1 MTFQEYIESLF
12 INNIYKVQILDK
24 KIIESN
30 PSFYQKYASLF
41 AKTHKI
47 LEKDLSL
54 LDIAGF
60 LYYKATLLT
69 DNLIDE
75 KDFSKFAQITIC
87 QEESIKILTSI
98 FSLENNFWSLWNKRR
113 DEYFEAIY
121 LEKQFSKKDIVSLKE
136 YETLADKKSAF
147 GKVAIDALHSI
158 DNRNNAVYHKLL
170 LSHKY
175 FSIAFQ
181 LNDDIQDFKNDL
193 IKGQFNWAAY
203 LLKKEIKS
211 NDDPNILEKQL
222 YIKGIAKVIYKK
234 CINYCN
240 KSLKIV
246 ENVNVPEWKNV
257 INETKKSFQIA
268 IIEIENYIETLTSDI
283 ILSKKTYIEN
293 NLKNG
298 ITTAIKFVKSKQN
311 KYGSWRDYLNQ
322 GGISDIWTTSFILSK
337 ISENTK
343 LKSIFQIEISKALI
357 FIKKNKTN
365 SLWGYNTTWIEDA
378 DSTNLVL
385 LSLFFNSEEIE
396 TKSITEWLKFQNTNG
411 GFTTYSD
418 KNKLLTSLND
428 LSVSNIKGWI
438 SVHDCVSA
446 VSFYFLA
453 NQSPNSD
460 SFIKIKK
467 YFDTKS
473 INEMNSYWWTSEIYT
488 LYYVAKTYYFL
499 GELEKLNNIID
510 IIIIKQ
516 NNNGSFSDKYGE
528 NFFYTALSLE
538 IMVLD
543 QRKNIINLIKKSVDF
558 LLINQFIDGSWKN
571 SHALQ
576 VPNSKDITPIKMDFP
591 IKTLG
596 MNVRATEFNRL
607 FTTSAILQSLVT
619 YEQKYNPT
627 TF

>member
-1 MTFQEYIESLF
+1 M
-12 INNIYKVQILDK
+12 DK

-158 DNRNNAVYHKLL
+158 DNRNNAVYQKLL

-385 LSLFFNSEEIE
+385 LSLFFNSEE
-396 TKSITEWLKFQNTNG
+396 
-411 GFTTYSD
+411 
-418 KNKLLTSLND
+418 
-428 LSVSNIKGWI
+428 
-438 SVHDCVSA
+438 
-446 VSFYFLA
+446 YF
-453 NQSPNSD
+453 SP
-460 SFIKIKK
+460 
-467 YFDTKS
+467 
-473 INEMNSYWWTSEIYT
+473 
-488 LYYVAKTYYFL
+488 L
-499 GELEKLNNIID
+499 
-510 IIIIKQ
+510 
-516 NNNGSFSDKYGE
+516 
-528 NFFYTALSLE
+528 
-538 IMVLD
+538 
-543 QRKNIINLIKKSVDF
+543 
-558 LLINQFIDGSWKN
+558 
-571 SHALQ
+571 
-576 VPNSKDITPIKMDFP
+576 
-591 IKTLG
+591 
-596 MNVRATEFNRL
+596 
-607 FTTSAILQSLVT
+607 
-619 YEQKYNPT
+619 
-627 TF
+627 